1 MAPPVALLSR
11 PSRGPLTGCHCQA
24 GWLVGQW
31 AARKHV
37 CVHMAHMACAS
48 LSDAALDRGT
58 MSFFLSVT
66 STRSSVTRSHWY
78 RATAHD
84 SLDRPGRGG
93 VFQRGG
99 AEEGGEKQQQQVTR
113 DQSAGAVGLPGAHV
127 CVPELGCSTHNTP
140 DWGTQHA
147 SQSHTA
153 TQTITWQ
160 GLWCF
165 ASPE

>member
-1 MAPPVALLSR
+1 
-11 PSRGPLTGCHCQA
+11 
-24 GWLVGQW
+24 
-31 AARKHV
+31 
-37 CVHMAHMACAS
+37 
-48 LSDAALDRGT
+48 

-78 RATAHD
+78 RAAAHD
-84 SLDRPGRGG
+84 SLDRPGGGGG
-93 VFQRGG
+93 VVPEGWGRG
-99 AEEGGEKQQQQVTR
+99 EGGEKQQQQVTR

-127 CVPELGCSTHNTP
+127 CVPELDCRAHNTP
-140 DWGTQHA
+140 GWGTQHA

-160 GLWCF
+160 GLWCA